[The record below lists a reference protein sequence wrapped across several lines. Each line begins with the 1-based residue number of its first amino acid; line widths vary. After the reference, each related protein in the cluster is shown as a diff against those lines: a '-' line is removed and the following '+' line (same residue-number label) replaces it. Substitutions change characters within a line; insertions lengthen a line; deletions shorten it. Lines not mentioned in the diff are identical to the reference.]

1 MGPNE
6 PYWRTNT
13 SFSPPPSRWD
23 YTLQSEGLQYGSSD
37 SIQLF
42 GSASTNSKESR
53 NWIRG
58 GYHPTHHYSTSD
70 GGALYFSSPSDASL
84 VQPWTPP
91 PVRGVSIDEFVPSHR
106 RGAETTVS
114 FHSGYCFGL
123 LLSVHAISSQLGVS
137 VTDSKLKGWGHL
149 IQKTVDLIV
158 FTIKCML
165 CCY

>member
-1 MGPNE
+1 MNHVTLLANFHL
-6 PYWRTNT
+6 PYAPGLEVT
-13 SFSPPPSRWD
+13 S
-23 YTLQSEGLQYGSSD
+23 
-37 SIQLF
+37 SI
-42 GSASTNSKESR
+42 SA
-53 NWIRG
+53 
-58 GYHPTHHYSTSD
+58 
-70 GGALYFSSPSDASL
+70 
-84 VQPWTPP
+84 
-91 PVRGVSIDEFVPSHR
+91 
-106 RGAETTVS
+106 GAETTVS